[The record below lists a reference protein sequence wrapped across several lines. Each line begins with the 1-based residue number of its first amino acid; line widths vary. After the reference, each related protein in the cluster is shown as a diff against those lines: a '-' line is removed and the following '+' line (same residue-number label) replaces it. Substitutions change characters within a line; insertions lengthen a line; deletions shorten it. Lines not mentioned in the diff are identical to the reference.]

1 MSDTHT
7 PSAADALVKKRR
19 NTRLALLGGVVVLA
33 AVGATAYWQLHAVH
47 FVSTDNAYAAA
58 EVAQITPAVGGTVQE
73 VAVQDTQVVKAG
85 DVLLVID
92 PTDAELAVTQAQA
105 ELDHTIRRVKSAFAT
120 DANLAAQISAREADT
135 QRASAQLAAAQ
146 ADFERAKVDLQ
157 RRKALVDSGSV
168 SGDELTRAQNAFD
181 ATSAQLAA
189 AKAATAQ
196 VTAQQRAAVA
206 AKEANAALISH
217 STVETNPEVVAARAR
232 LDQARVNLERTVLR
246 APLDGVVAQRR
257 VQLGQRVQPGIP
269 LMAVVPV
276 GDIYVDANF
285 KEVQL
290 GKVRVGQQATLH
302 ADIYGSQVTY
312 TGVVAGFSG
321 GSGAAFAAIPA
332 QNATGNWIK
341 VVQRLPVR
349 IQLDPAQLQA
359 HPLKVG
365 LSMRATI
372 DTRTGGEPTAAAAA
386 SPAEAQRTATR

>member
-58 EVAQITPAVGGTVQE
+58 EVAHITPAVGGTVQE

-181 ATSAQLAA
+181 AASAQLAA

>member
-7 PSAADALVKKRR
+7 TSAADALLKKRR

-33 AVGATAYWQLHAVH
+33 AAGATAYWQLHASH

-58 EVAQITPAVGGTVQE
+58 EVAQITPAVGGTVLE
-73 VAVQDTQVVKAG
+73 VKVSDTQAVKKG

-92 PTDAELAVTQAQA
+92 PTDAQLAVAQA
-105 ELDHTIRRVKSAFAT
+105 SADLDRATRRVKSLM
-120 DANLAAQISAREADT
+120 ANDSNLSAQISAREADA

-157 RRKALVDSGSV
+157 RRQALVASGSV
-168 SGDELTRAQNAFD
+168 SGDELTRAKNGFD
-181 ATSAQLAA
+181 AATAQLAA
-189 AKAATAQ
+189 AKAAAAQ
-196 VTAQQRAAVA
+196 VTANQRSAVA

-217 STVETNPEVVAARAR
+217 SSVDTNPEVLAAQAR
-232 LDQARVNLERTVLR
+232 LDQTKVDLERTTLR

-257 VQLGQRVQPGIP
+257 VQLGQRVQPGMP

-276 GDIYVDANF
+276 NEIYVDANF

-290 GKVRVGQQATLH
+290 EKVRVGQSVKLH
-302 ADIYGSQVTY
+302 ADIYGKNVTY

-321 GSGAAFAAIPA
+321 GSGSAFAAIPA

-349 IQLDPAQLQA
+349 VQLDAAQLQA

-365 LSMRATI
+365 LSMSATI
-372 DTRTGGEPTAAAAA
+372 DTRTGGQPVAAAAVH
-386 SPAEAQRTATR
+386 EAARNAAAH

>member
-7 PSAADALVKKRR
+7 TSAADALLKKRR

-33 AVGATAYWQLHAVH
+33 ALGATAYWQLHASH

-58 EVAQITPAVGGTVQE
+58 EVAQITPAVGGTVLE
-73 VAVQDTQVVKAG
+73 VPVKDTQAVKAG

-92 PTDAELAVTQAQA
+92 PTDAELAVAQARA
-105 ELDHTIRRVKSAFAT
+105 ELDRATRRVKSTFAT
-120 DANLAAQISAREADT
+120 DASLAAQISAREADA

-157 RRKALVDSGSV
+157 RRKVLVDSGSV
-168 SGDELTRAQNAFD
+168 SGDELTRAQNGFD
-181 ATSAQLAA
+181 AASAQLAA
-189 AKAATAQ
+189 AKAAAAQ
-196 VTAQQRAAVA
+196 VSANQRAAVA

-217 STVETNPEVVAARAR
+217 STVDSNPEVLAARAR
-232 LDQARVNLERTVLR
+232 LDQALVNLERTVLR

-257 VQLGQRVQPGIP
+257 VQLGQRVQPGMP

-276 GDIYVDANF
+276 NEIYVDANF

-302 ADIYGSQVTY
+302 ADIYGKNVTY
-312 TGVVAGFSG
+312 QGVVAGFSG

-349 IQLDPAQLQA
+349 IQLDAAQLQA

-365 LSMRATI
+365 LSMHATI
-372 DTRTGGEPTAAAAA
+372 DTRTGGESSAGAAA
-386 SPAEAQRTATR
+386 AEAQRTATR